1 MLHQYFPQRAR
12 HAEIG
17 GRAVMVGTVPV
28 GTLTAYRGERII
40 VSSDF
45 RSACN
50 KAPEFAHH
58 LGRTSG
64 SDFRKTLWAWLPR
77 ECHAGRFDRSARTW
91 ASSFHARGMFLAQ
104 VRSLATGRRFRLSD
118 VHLIEREP

>member
-28 GTLTAYRGERII
+28 GTVTAYRGERII
-40 VSSDF
+40 V
-45 RSACN
+45 
-50 KAPEFAHH
+50 E
-58 LGRTSG
+58 
-64 SDFRKTLWAWLPR
+64 AWLPR
-77 ECHAGRFDRSARTW
+77 ECHAKKFDRPTRTW

-104 VRSLATGRRFRLSD
+104 VRSLATGKRFRLSD
-118 VHLIEREP
+118 AHLRERDG

>member
-28 GTLTAYRGERII
+28 GTVTDYRGKRII
-40 VSSDF
+40 V
-45 RSACN
+45 
-50 KAPEFAHH
+50 E
-58 LGRTSG
+58 
-64 SDFRKTLWAWLPR
+64 AWLPR
-77 ECHAGRFDRSARTW
+77 ECHAGRFDRHARTW

-104 VRSLATGRRFRLSD
+104 VRSLATGKRFRVSD
-118 VHLIEREP
+118 AHLIERDL

>member
-28 GTLTAYRGERII
+28 GTVTAYRGERIM
-40 VSSDF
+40 V
-45 RSACN
+45 
-50 KAPEFAHH
+50 E
-58 LGRTSG
+58 
-64 SDFRKTLWAWLPR
+64 AWLPR
-77 ECHAGRFDRSARTW
+77 ECHAGRFDLYARKW

-104 VRSLATGRRFRLSD
+104 VRSLASGRRFRLSD
-118 VHLIEREP
+118 VHLIERDL